1 MAQATVQYALVQ
13 RDERLMATDV
23 SVRLAAAPG
32 QEAVARAAADT
43 CMRFLHEVDAC
54 LSRFRLESDLCQ
66 LNAVAGDWFAASEML
81 FAAVDVAVRA
91 AYASDGLFDPALLSS
106 IEALG
111 YDRDFDDIAHRE
123 VDDGAAPVPG
133 ATGALWRDIAL
144 DPAQCRVRLPVGA
157 RLDLGGIAKG
167 WAADAALERFCTPF
181 PGALVSVG
189 GDLRLRG
196 GPQPGEGWSVGLR
209 DPLREGEGEA
219 PLPIYRASVT
229 LSRGG
234 LATSGAVRRWWL
246 RDGQRVHH
254 LLDPRTGL
262 PAALWTGPDGPAL
275 DDAGN
280 PHIATATALAPTAAR
295 AEVAAKVA
303 LLRGYPA
310 ALRAVEVCWERHG
323 ALGPSTDADS
333 GVALVLLLA
342 TGEVAVSANAD
353 EYLQTW
359 GTDGAAL
366 SLRVAAS
373 E

>member
-32 QEAVARAAADT
+32 QESAAEMAAQACIDY
-43 CMRFLHEVDAC
+43 LHEVDAR
-54 LSRFRLESDLCQ
+54 LSRFRPESDLCR
-66 LNAVAGDWFAASEML
+66 LNAAAGGWFAASAML
-81 FAAVDVAVRA
+81 YAAIEA
-91 AYASDGLFDPALLSS
+91 AIHAAHASRGFFDPALLPQ

-111 YDRDFDDIAHRE
+111 YDRDFDGIAYQE
-123 VDDGAAPVPG
+123 ADGATAAMPVP
-133 ATGALWRDIAL
+133 TGALWRSIAL
-144 DPAQCRVRLPVGA
+144 DPARRRIQLPVGA

-167 WAADAALERFCTPF
+167 WAADVALERFCMPF

-189 GDLRLRG
+189 GDLCLRG

-209 DPLREGEGEA
+209 DPLKEGEGEQTF
-219 PLPIYRASVT
+219 PVYRASVT

-246 RDGQRVHH
+246 RGGQRVHH

-262 PAALWTGPDGPAL
+262 PTSLWTGPGDPTL
-275 DDAGN
+275 DDAGH
-280 PHIATATALAPTAAR
+280 PRIATATALAPTAAR
-295 AEVAAKVA
+295 AEVAAKMA
-303 LLRGYPA
+303 LLRGYPK
-310 ALRAVEVCWERHG
+310 ALRAVEACWERHG
-323 ALGPSTDADS
+323 ALGPADNADS

-342 TGEVAVSANAD
+342 TDEVAVSANAD
-353 EYLQTW
+353 DYLQTW

-366 SLRVAAS
+366 SLRVAANA
-373 E
+373 